1 MNLCCTPH
9 PNMEGG
15 YDVIVMHLLVA
26 PRGEVVRRGKIIVLH
41 FKIFKGDVYENVT
54 SKYNFSLL
62 EVFLSLSCYFVPVV
76 VQCGKSI
83 LNINCYERFQSKTR
97 E

>member
-15 YDVIVMHLLVA
+15 YDVTVMHLLVA

-41 FKIFKGDVYENVT
+41 IKIFNGDVYENVT

-62 EVFLSLSCYFVPVV
+62 EVVFFFVIMLFRSRRRTMWEKYPKYKLLRAV
-76 VQCGKSI
+76 S
-83 LNINCYERFQSKTR
+83 E
-97 E
+97 